1 MNIIHS
7 KFTTFKLVSRNQ
19 NIGISY
25 SFQLSNLFQMLFN
38 HLLLLS
44 AFGTACNVFEIR
56 DDVVVDGDGNII

>member
-1 MNIIHS
+1 MNIINS

-38 HLLLLS
+38 HLLLLF
-44 AFGTACNVFEIR
+44 AFGTACNFFEIQ